1 MKHFKRFYKVLA
13 LVLTLSVFS
22 PQVLPVSTVAVA
34 EAATIKL
41 DKKSLTLETGKSY
54 TLKISGTKAK
64 ATWSSGKKSVATV
77 NKSGKVTA
85 VKEGKA
91 VITATVNKKKYTC
104 NVTVKKPESTSAK
117 APFKTQEIKVA
128 NIKGLIPK
136 DWTNFVLYDEDGQ
149 TISLIYPSSADF
161 TGNSNL
167 TLAIVYTGEKAP
179 SFEEIKDQFEN
190 GDGEETFLGELSA
203 LGEDT
208 SISDLK
214 FDKYDNKV
222 GTGMKISYNV
232 TLDVSGALTIK
243 QVVYGVF
250 VDNYFYVVAVSD
262 DGTKVTPNIYTAA
275 EYLVNS
281 LKSAK

>member
-1 MKHFKRFYKVLA
+1 MRHFKRFYKVLA

-64 ATWSSGKKSVATV
+64 ATWSSSKKSVATV

-136 DWTNFVLYDEDGQ
+136 DWINFVLYDEDDQ

-161 TGNSNL
+161 TGSSNL

-232 TLDVSGALTIK
+232 TLDVSGVSTIK

-250 VDNYFYVVAVSD
+250 VDNYFYIVAVSD
-262 DGTKVTPNIYTAA
+262 DGTKVTPDIYTAA